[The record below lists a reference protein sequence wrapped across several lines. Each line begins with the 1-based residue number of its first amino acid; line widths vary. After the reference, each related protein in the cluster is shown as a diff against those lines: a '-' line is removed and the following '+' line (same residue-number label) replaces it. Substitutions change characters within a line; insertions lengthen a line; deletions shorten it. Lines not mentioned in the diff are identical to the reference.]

1 MSQMLLHVTLL
12 GVILI
17 AKADYRIG
25 EMTSY
30 PMCTSRWAMAC
41 LRSIQQIKRNKWMNF
56 FTAILMAIAISTAPA
71 LADNAGLGIAGLL
84 SGKNKETLEPIQ
96 LGAGIP
102 LTTAPWT
109 LTSGKYY
116 EFEIQGD
123 GSQEL
128 ALIGPEFFRAIW
140 IDEIVVEGLEI
151 RPLGLDSIEFDEAG
165 EMEIGFVAIKPG
177 RYYLKIPGSTGETQR
192 LEIEIK

>member
-1 MSQMLLHVTLL
+1 MKLFTAVAVALALALPTGAFADNDDDDDNQFGLAGVLSAGNKEDLPP
-12 GVILI
+12 VILS
-17 AKADYRIG
+17 AG
-25 EMTSY
+25 M
-30 PMCTSRWAMAC
+30 P
-41 LRSIQQIKRNKWMNF
+41 
-56 FTAILMAIAISTAPA
+56 
-71 LADNAGLGIAGLL
+71 LAD
-84 SGKNKETLEPIQ
+84 
-96 LGAGIP
+96 
-102 LTTAPWT
+102 APWE
-109 LTSGKYY
+109 LKSGTYY

-177 RYYLKIPGSTGETQR
+177 SYYMKVPGSTGETQR
-192 LEIEIK
+192 LEITIK

>member
-1 MSQMLLHVTLL
+1 MLRPLAATLCL
-12 GVILI
+12 VACASMAVADDDDDNGFGV
-17 AKADYRIG
+17 
-25 EMTSY
+25 
-30 PMCTSRWAMAC
+30 
-41 LRSIQQIKRNKWMNF
+41 
-56 FTAILMAIAISTAPA
+56 
-71 LADNAGLGIAGLL
+71 AGLL
-84 SGKNKETLEPIQ
+84 SGKNKEDLPPIILSAGEP
-96 LGAGIP
+96 LAS
-102 LTTAPWT
+102 APWV
-109 LTSGKYY
+109 LKSGTYY

-177 RYYLKIPGSTGETQR
+177 SYYMKVPGSTGETQL
-192 LEIEIK
+192 LEITIE